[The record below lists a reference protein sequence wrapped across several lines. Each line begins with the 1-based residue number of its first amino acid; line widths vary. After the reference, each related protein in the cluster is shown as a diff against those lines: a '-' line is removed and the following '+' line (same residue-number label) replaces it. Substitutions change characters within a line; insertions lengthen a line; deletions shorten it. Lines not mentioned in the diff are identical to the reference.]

1 MRADIRRGQ
10 NAKFRRVQPNW
21 LVECI
26 KAGIP
31 LNELPPAPTADAS
44 HKEKAQYTWAL
55 RKAWSSKTGRT
66 IERLTP
72 PGYND
77 KLTEKRRKDRE
88 ARNMLPSNVVEQIVA
103 ETLRMKSPS
112 RITATEGT
120 VRRHQ

>member
-1 MRADIRRGQ
+1 MRADIRCGQ
-10 NAKFRRVQPNW
+10 SAKVRRTQPNW

-31 LNELPPAPTADAS
+31 LHQLPPAPTADAS

-77 KLTEKRRKDRE
+77 KLAEARRKERQG
-88 ARNMLPSNVVEQIVA
+88 AVV
-103 ETLRMKSPS
+103 SP
-112 RITATEGT
+112 E
-120 VRRHQ
+120 VRDLIIRRVLE

>member
-1 MRADIRRGQ
+1 MRADIRCGQ
-10 NAKFRRVQPNW
+10 NAKYRRTQPNW

-26 KAGIP
+26 TAGIP
-31 LNELPPAPTADAS
+31 LSQLPRTPGADAS
-44 HKEKAQYTWAL
+44 HKEKARYTWAL
-55 RKAWSSKTGRT
+55 RKAWSRKTGRT

-103 ETLRMKSPS
+103 ETLRIKSPS
-112 RITATEGT
+112 RITETEGT
-120 VRRHQ
+120 GQRHQ